1 MFKSPSF
8 QFLFAGLSLPQQL
21 ISLMSFLNSWLLE
34 NCVSAWKPVLSKGEG
49 LGTLCPDAAP
59 PSLSPCTPA
68 PPHPHPPPQAPT
80 PGEVVPPSHSGAP
93 ALSLYHCRRP
103 QAPHTVSRVLSLPRT
118 CLVWRRQPHCE
129 LKTHHRT
136 TAKRSWFLWR
146 EGVRRAPSSHT
157 RPSRHSVSLFPGE
170 H

>member
-34 NCVSAWKPVLSKGEG
+34 IVFLHGNQSFPKERVLA
-49 LGTLCPDAAP
+49 LCALTQRPH
-59 PSLSPCTPA
+59 PSLSAHQLLPTHTL
-68 PPHPHPPPQAPT
+68 HPGPQLRGRWSPT
-80 PGEVVPPSHSGAP
+80 TLFRRLG
-93 ALSLYHCRRP
+93 LYLCRMP

-118 CLVWRRQPHCE
+118 CLVWRRQPHRE

-136 TAKRSWFLWR
+136 TAKRSWLLWR
-146 EGVRRAPSSHT
+146 EEGSGGPPLPTHALPGV
-157 RPSRHSVSLFPGE
+157 L
-170 H
+170 